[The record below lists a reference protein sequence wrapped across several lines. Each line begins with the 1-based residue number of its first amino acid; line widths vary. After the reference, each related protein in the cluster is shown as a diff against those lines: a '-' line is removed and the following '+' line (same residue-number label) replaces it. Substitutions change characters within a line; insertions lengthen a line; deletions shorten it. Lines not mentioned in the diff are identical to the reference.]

1 MTMDTANNAPFSLHG
16 RTALVTGAAGY
27 LGREICRALS
37 QAGALVLVNGRTP
50 ESVHDLVRTLTE
62 AGGKAEAAIFDVAD
76 EAAIR
81 SYFANRPDPL
91 HILVHNAYA
100 GGAGTIELSQPE
112 SYDDSHEISVVAAQI
127 LMSSA
132 LPALRQA
139 VAQTGEAS
147 VISVSSMYAL
157 VSPDLRLYDTAAGAN
172 PPFYGAAKAA
182 LLAWT
187 RYAACEFGKE
197 NIRVN
202 SISPG
207 PFPSKKVQAAHPD
220 FVSRLANRVPMGR
233 VGQAHEIGGPVL
245 FLASSA
251 SSFVNGANLIVD
263 GGWTVW

>member
-1 MTMDTANNAPFSLHG
+1 MDTANNAPFSLDG
-16 RTALVTGAAGY
+16 RIALVTGAAGY

-37 QAGALVLVNGRTP
+37 QAGARVLVNGRTP
-50 ESVHDLVRTLTE
+50 ESVHELVRALTA
-62 AGGKAEAAIFDVAD
+62 AGGQAEAAIFDVTD
-76 EAAIR
+76 EKAIR
-81 SYFANRPDPL
+81 SYFANRSDPL

-100 GGAGTIELSQPE
+100 GGAGTIELSQAE
-112 SYDDSHEISVVAAQI
+112 SYDDSHKISVVAAQI

-132 LPALRQA
+132 LPALRLA

-147 VISVSSMYAL
+147 IINVSSMYAL

-207 PFPSKKVQAAHPD
+207 PFPSQKVQSAHPD
-220 FVSRLANRVPMGR
+220 FVSQLANRVPMGR
-233 VGQAHEIGGPVL
+233 VGQAHEIGGPIL
-245 FLASSA
+245 FLASPA
-251 SSFVNGANLIVD
+251 SSFVNGANLTVD
-263 GGWTVW
+263 GGWTAW